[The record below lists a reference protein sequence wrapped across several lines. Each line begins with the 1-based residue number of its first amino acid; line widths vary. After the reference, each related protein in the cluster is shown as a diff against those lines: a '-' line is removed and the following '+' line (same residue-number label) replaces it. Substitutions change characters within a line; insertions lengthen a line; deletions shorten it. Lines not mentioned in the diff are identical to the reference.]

1 MAIRNY
7 LIEGVSGA
15 GKTSVAIELQRRG
28 YHVLHGDRE
37 LAYKG
42 DPITGEPIDVS
53 AIDRASLDIAFGHR
67 HHIWDVTKVKK
78 AIEDK
83 SHTTA
88 FFCGGSR
95 NFASF
100 IDLFNVVFVLDV
112 DAETLKLRLR
122 MRPEGEFGSKPEEQE
137 FVLQLLA
144 TKEDIPR
151 RAIVVDATAPLPVVV
166 ETILSTCPM
175 SEEQPLRRD
184 AKRRP

>member
-15 GKTSVAIELQRRG
+15 GKTSVAIELHRLG

-42 DPITGEPIDVS
+42 DPITGEPIDVT
-53 AIDRASLDIAFGHR
+53 AIDQESPDITFGHR
-67 HHIWDVTKVKK
+67 HHIWDVAKVKK
-78 AIEDK
+78 AIEDN
-83 SHTTA
+83 SRTTA

-100 IDLFNVVFVLDV
+100 IDMFNAVFVLDV
-112 DAETLKLRLR
+112 DAETLKQRLR
-122 MRPEGEFGSKPEEQE
+122 MRPEDEFGSKPEEQE

-144 TKEDIPR
+144 TKEDIPLH
-151 RAIVVDATAPLPVVV
+151 AIVIDASAPLPVVV
-166 ETILSTCPM
+166 EAILTRCRM
-175 SEEQPLRRD
+175 S
-184 AKRRP
+184 ASSA

>member
-15 GKTSVAIELQRRG
+15 GKTSVATELQRQG

-42 DPITGEPIDVS
+42 DPITGETIDVS
-53 AIDRASLDIAFGHR
+53 ALDRDSLDLTFGHR
-67 HHIWDVTKVKK
+67 HHIWDVAKVRRI
-78 AIEDK
+78 IEDK

-100 IDLFNVVFVLDV
+100 IDLFSAVFVLDV
-112 DAETLKLRLR
+112 DAETLKQRLR
-122 MRPEGEFGSKPEEQE
+122 VRPDDEFGSKPEEQE

-144 TKEDIPR
+144 TKEEIPLD
-151 RAIVVDATAPLPVVV
+151 AIFVDATAPLPVVV
-166 ETILSTCPM
+166 DNILSRC
-175 SEEQPLRRD
+175 R
-184 AKRRP
+184 AFG

>member
-15 GKTSVAIELQRRG
+15 GKTSVATELERRG
-28 YHVLHGDRE
+28 YQVLHGDRE

-42 DPITGEPIDVS
+42 DPITGKPIDVS
-53 AIDRASLDIAFGHR
+53 ALEKDSLDFAFGHR
-67 HHIWDVTKVKK
+67 HHIWDVAKVKT

-100 IDLFNVVFVLDV
+100 IDLFNAVFVLDI
-112 DAETLKLRLR
+112 DEETLRQRLR
-122 MRPEGEFGSKPEEQE
+122 VRPDDEFGSKRDEQE
-137 FVLQLLA
+137 FVLRLLA
-144 TKEDIPR
+144 TKEDIPTD
-151 RAIVVDATAPLPVVV
+151 AIVVDATAPLPVVV
-166 ETILSTCPM
+166 DSILSRCQA
-175 SEEQPLRRD
+175 S
-184 AKRRP
+184 A